1 MSLFSKLTADQKKSY
16 IFLGALG
23 FMVLSL
29 VIYGLHS
36 HRPQPA
42 DSYSKTLARDT
53 ALESRVLFG
62 GDVYWGRRMN
72 DWSQQSPLKEAYPF
86 SRLHELNRE
95 KYDAWVVNL
104 ECPAVPGIKQP
115 IGFVPQLWEFNCDT
129 DYLDEAAKWFDIV
142 SLGNNHI
149 ANQKR
154 ELGQETTRKT
164 LDEHGIQ
171 HFGGF
176 NPHKKDDVCSVVSM
190 PARARLDG
198 NQKDVMLPIAM
209 CGYHGVYYTLTD
221 SSITEIKKYAK
232 YMPVVTYPHMGREY
246 QATADEKRRGL
257 YQKMIDNGA
266 DVVMG
271 NHPHWV
277 QPAEE
282 YKGKPIF
289 YSIGNFIFDQQF
301 SPEVTRAVAVT
312 ARMTLEE
319 GKVSQEQLRA
329 WTDLGQHC
337 AGDNDDCLARAEQM
351 QLPKLPIKFDYD
363 IISLDLAEQ
372 ITKKASMRIHE
383 EILVRLNWR
392 EVKARLY

>member
-1 MSLFSKLTADQKKSY
+1 MSLFTNMSAEHKKSY
-16 IFLGALG
+16 IFFGAIG
-23 FMVLSL
+23 FMAISL
-29 VIYGLHS
+29 IIYGLFS
-36 HRPQPA
+36 HRPQPN
-42 DSYSKTLARDT
+42 DTYSKVLAANT

-86 SRLHELNRE
+86 SRLHELDRE
-95 KYDAWVVNL
+95 KYDSWVVNL
-104 ECPAVPGIKQP
+104 ECPAVPGVKEPASNQ
-115 IGFVPQLWEFNCDT
+115 VNLHAFNCDT
-129 DYLDEAAKWFDIV
+129 SYLAEFAKWFDIV
-142 SLGNNHI
+142 SLGNNHTKNQDGEAGLI
-149 ANQKR
+149 A
-154 ELGQETTRKT
+154 TRRAVT
-164 LDEHGIQ
+164 EQGIQ

-176 NPHKKDDVCSVVSM
+176 DPHKVNENCGVISM
-190 PARARLDG
+190 PARARIDG
-198 NQKDVMLPIAM
+198 EQREVKIPVAM
-209 CGYHGVYYTLTD
+209 CGFHGAYYTITD
-221 SSITEIKKYAK
+221 KAIAEIERYAK
-232 YMPVVTYPHMGREY
+232 YMPVISMPHAGREY
-246 QATADEKRRGL
+246 AATADPERRTL

-301 SPEVTRAVAVT
+301 SPEVTRAAVVST
-312 ARMTLEE
+312 RMTLED
-319 GKVSQEQLRA
+319 GRVSQDQLRA
-329 WTDLGQHC
+329 WTDLGQLC
-337 AGDNDDCLARAEQM
+337 VRDNDDCLARAEQL
-351 QLPKLPIKFDYD
+351 QLPKLPIKFTYD

-383 EILVRLNWR
+383 EVLLRLNWR